1 MTGRQLK
8 LNDFFNARHVAMA
21 MPSTSTAVDDPL
33 PQPSPEAE
41 AMEEPQPQVPPSPVG
56 RPRVAI
62 VMVMPTNTACCE
74 RAFSALNRIKNR
86 LRSSLEHGSLE
97 DCLTASILLPNNLDE
112 YNVDGAINLWYTP
125 KRHKQHKKPSGS
137 TKKKK
142 VAITIETVSTSS
154 AEASDGGS
162 ENSNE

>member
-56 RPRVAI
+56 RPRV
-62 VMVMPTNTACCE
+62 VRFTFFPG
-74 RAFSALNRIKNR
+74 FSFQAV
-86 LRSSLEHGSLE
+86 
-97 DCLTASILLPNNLDE
+97 ASELKGLL
-112 YNVDGAINLWYTP
+112 A
-125 KRHKQHKKPSGS
+125 K
-137 TKKKK
+137 
-142 VAITIETVSTSS
+142 
-154 AEASDGGS
+154 
-162 ENSNE
+162 